1 MSRPPVRAKSSKV
14 KAKPSAPARSRAVKV
29 AIHPPPRAP
38 IAEPPEIGTVSIGA
52 TFPDGLKVIAR
63 TAAALHL
70 TTGQLDSED
79 GTPGKKVLVPFAEMR
94 IGGARVAD
102 IDDTFDPEESET
114 LHTSTVSLENM
125 AYMVLDLA
133 TDLRRLCA
141 EAVQLSQ
148 GELAVDPVRM
158 AHVRYFVAHLERQ
171 ARMCRLSLDKCYGA
185 PEDAPASD

>member
-1 MSRPPVRAKSSKV
+1 MSRLPARAKASKAL
-14 KAKPSAPARSRAVKV
+14 AKPSAPVRSRAVKA
-29 AIHPPPRAP
+29 AINPPPRAP
-38 IAEPPEIGTVSIGA
+38 IAEPPEIDTVSIGA
-52 TFPDGLKVIAR
+52 TFTDGLKVIAR
-63 TAAALHL
+63 TNAALHL
-70 TTGQLDSED
+70 IPGRIESED
-79 GTPGKKVLVPFAEMR
+79 DTPGKKVLVPFAEMR

-102 IDDTFDPEESET
+102 IDETFDPEDSET

-171 ARMCRLSLDKCYGA
+171 ARICRLSLDKCYGA
-185 PEDAPASD
+185 PEDAEASS